1 MAYTPASM
9 LSTNVGLAHSLNYY
23 LTRKA
28 LDNLVTKCQFMKPM
42 RKFTLPKN
50 NGKTLRMWRYNLLAN
65 NTTANTAEGTVGT
78 GLSTVSSRVL
88 DCTVGLYDDFISWS
102 DLHEMTDIA
111 NTAQEYARLLS
122 IRAAVSVD
130 VLSRTGFDDEATA
143 TAVTLTGP
151 SFQMK
156 DLSLFR
162 TKLQAVNVQ
171 PMDDGN
177 FLVIMHPNITYDLQN
192 DPTAGGLLDI
202 AKYTN
207 PDHAKLNKME
217 DRGYITTAMG
227 CKVIESTNTY
237 SSGSTYRVYA
247 FGDGCAGTVN
257 LGDTGPSDVVDPK
270 SQRFKINVWQS
281 QGVSL
286 PDPTNVIGGFVSY
299 KYYFGTAILE
309 GPAGIGGVYRFRTGD
324 AVTTIT

>member
-1 MAYTPASM
+1 MAYSPASM
-9 LSTNVGLAHSLNYY
+9 LSSNVGLAHSLNYY

-28 LDNLVTKCQFMKPM
+28 LDNLVTKCQFMKLCE
-42 RKFTLPKN
+42 KFTLPKN
-50 NGKTLRMWRYNLLAN
+50 NGRTLRMYRYNLLGT

-88 DCTVGLYDDFISWS
+88 DCGIGMFDDFISWS
-102 DLHEMTDIA
+102 DLHEMTDVA

-130 VLSRTGFDDEATA
+130 TLIRGAFDAEATN

-162 TKLQAVNVQ
+162 TKLQGVDVQ
-171 PMDDGN
+171 PKDDGN

-207 PDHAKLNKME
+207 PDHAKLKKME

-227 CKVIESTNTY
+227 CRVIESTNTY
-237 SSGSTYRVYA
+237 SSGTTYRVYCGGERA
-247 FGDGCAGTVN
+247 AGVVN
-257 LGDTGPSDVVDPK
+257 LGDTGPSDVVDPT
-270 SQRFKINVWQS
+270 SQRFNIKVWHS
-281 QGVSL
+281 NGVDRT
-286 PDPTNVIGGFVSY
+286 DPTNVIGGFVSY
-299 KYYFGTAILE
+299 KYYFGTCILE
-309 GPAGIGGVYRFRTGD
+309 GPAGIGGVYRFRTAD
-324 AVTTIT
+324 AVTTVA